1 MTRGRDKGTGGT
13 KGRDKGTGG
22 TKGRDKATAW
32 RNQTQGQSNSTSAP
46 NRFDTR
52 QANKERKKIAA

>member
-1 MTRGRDKGTGGT
+1 MTR
-13 KGRDKGTGG
+13 GRDKGTGG